1 MPEGYN
7 ISLFILQIIIIFILF
22 AIMIWL
28 LKLVRAIRYE
38 KRISKYTIDSIKED
52 SLSFFDRVN
61 IAYFEICHRLSKALK
76 KIRIFDTYSKKYEK
90 YIDGSKQIRDEPMD
104 YISTKILCGILVF
117 LIVLVS
123 DVLQYKPISLIQ
135 VIYSLLIG
143 FFLPDLFLISR
154 NQFRKRQIEN
164 DLLKSIIIMN
174 NAFKSGRSTMQA
186 IQIVSEELDGP
197 LAGEFKKMY
206 IDLTYGLSLETV
218 FTRFAKRVNIE
229 EVKYI
234 TTSLTILNKTGG
246 DIVKVF
252 SSIERSFFNR
262 RKLQQELKSLTA
274 SARLIFNILVVL
286 PFVLFLMIF
295 ILNPT
300 YFNPLFTTPIGLVI
314 LLVIVLLYTTYI
326 FIIRRIMKVEE

>member
-90 YIDGSKQIRDEPMD
+90 YIDGSKQIREEAMD

-135 VIYSLLIG
+135 
-143 FFLPDLFLISR
+143 
-154 NQFRKRQIEN
+154 
-164 DLLKSIIIMN
+164 
-174 NAFKSGRSTMQA
+174 
-186 IQIVSEELDGP
+186 
-197 LAGEFKKMY
+197 
-206 IDLTYGLSLETV
+206 
-218 FTRFAKRVNIE
+218 
-229 EVKYI
+229 
-234 TTSLTILNKTGG
+234 
-246 DIVKVF
+246 
-252 SSIERSFFNR
+252 
-262 RKLQQELKSLTA
+262 
-274 SARLIFNILVVL
+274 
-286 PFVLFLMIF
+286 
-295 ILNPT
+295 
-300 YFNPLFTTPIGLVI
+300 
-314 LLVIVLLYTTYI
+314 
-326 FIIRRIMKVEE
+326 